1 MRGIRDRRWCVGV
14 VALALLAWGS
24 WGSPAFAQ
32 QPIELRFMS
41 WFFGEDPA
49 GPALK
54 ALFAEFEKKHP
65 NIKVIPETVT
75 SAERVPKFTTAMEGG
90 RGPDIYM
97 DTPPN
102 GPNLIQRGY
111 CLSLEPFIKAEK
123 ENIRAQFTKGDLES
137 FQDAKGQL
145 YFLPYDTGPMGLIYN
160 AKAFQEAG
168 LDPNK
173 PPKTWEELLDYAKKL
188 TKGDRYGIG
197 LFGKGDNSSVWRLW
211 YWWMTNGANV
221 LSPDGKRSAINSP
234 EFVEAIDFWA
244 DLFRKHKV
252 APPST
257 PANSFGENNQL
268 FAQGVVAMVES
279 GVWQIGVTEKINPAM
294 KGNIRVAPMPVRKVN
309 VAVGGGTDANCITKQ
324 SKHPKEAWELLKFL
338 SSEESGVTIWKIHG
352 KFPANVKSM
361 QRPELRD
368 DPMVK
373 AFQPMIEVARMPF
386 ISTRYVEITNALG
399 VMQQEVL
406 TGAKPTAAAVKS
418 AADKIDGILRD

>member
-1 MRGIRDRRWCVGV
+1 MKRWRCSARWVIGMSAILILAGYPV
-14 VALALLAWGS
+14 V
-24 WGSPAFAQ
+24 PAGAQ
-32 QPIELRFMS
+32 QPVELRFMS

-54 ALFAEFEKKHP
+54 ALFSEFEKKHP

-102 GPNLIQRGY
+102 APNLINRGY
-111 CLSLEPFIKAEK
+111 CTNLEPLIKAEK
-123 ENIRAQFTKGDLES
+123 ENIRARFAKGDLAS
-137 FQDAKGQL
+137 FEDAKGDL

-173 PPKTWEELLDYAKKL
+173 PPKTWDELLDYAKKL
-188 TKGDRYGIG
+188 TKGGKYGIG

-211 YWWMTNGANV
+211 YWWMSNGANV
-221 LSPDGKRSAINSP
+221 LSPDGKRSVINSP
-234 EFVEAIDFWA
+234 EFIEAIDFWA
-244 DLFRKHKV
+244 DLYRKHKV
-252 APPST
+252 APPSV

-279 GVWQIGVTEKINPAM
+279 GVWQIGVTEKLNPSM
-294 KGNIRVAPMPVRKVN
+294 KGNIRVAPMPMRKVN
-309 VAVGGGTDANCITKQ
+309 VAVGGGTDALCI
-324 SKHPKEAWELLKFL
+324 SKGGKHVKEAWELLKFL
-338 SSEESGVTIWKIHG
+338 SSEESGITIWKIHG
-352 KFPANVKSM
+352 KFPANMQSM
-361 QRPELRD
+361 QHKELRD

-373 AFQPMIEVARMPF
+373 AFAPMIEVARTPF
-386 ISTRYVEITNALG
+386 TSAKYVEITNALG
-399 VMQQEVL
+399 VMMQEVL
-406 TGAKPTAAAVKS
+406 TGAKPTGAAVK
-418 AADKIDGILRD
+418 AASDKIDGILRD

>member
-1 MRGIRDRRWCVGV
+1 MRSWRCAAGWALWAS
-14 VALALLAWGS
+14 ALALLTICSAA
-24 WGSPAFAQ
+24 PASAQ
-32 QPIELRFMS
+32 QPVELRFMS

-54 ALFAEFEKKHP
+54 TLFAEFEKTHP

-102 GPNLIQRGY
+102 APNLIQRGY
-111 CLSLEPFIKAEK
+111 CINMEPLIKQEK
-123 ENIRAQFTKGDLES
+123 ENIKSWFTKGDLES
-137 FQDAKGQL
+137 FEDAKGNL

-160 AKAFQEAG
+160 IKAFRDAG

-173 PPKTWEELLDYAKKL
+173 PPKTWEELIDYAKKL
-188 TKGDRYGIG
+188 TKGDKYGIG

-211 YWWMTNGANV
+211 YWWMSNGGSV
-221 LSPDGKRSAINSP
+221 LSPDGKRSVINSP
-234 EFVEAIDFWA
+234 AFIEAIDFWA
-244 DLFRKHKV
+244 DLFRKYKV
-252 APPST
+252 SPPST

-294 KGNIRVAPMPVRKVN
+294 KGNIGVAPMPMRNVK
-309 VAVGGGTDANCITKQ
+309 VAVGGGTDANCITKD
-324 SKHPKEAWELLKFL
+324 SKHVKEAWELLKFL
-338 SSEESGVTIWKIHG
+338 SGEQAGVTIWKIHG

-373 AFQPMIEVARMPF
+373 AFAPMIEVARTPF
-386 ISTRYVEITNALG
+386 TSTKYVEITNALG
-399 VMQQEVL
+399 VMEQEVL
-406 TGAKPTAAAVKS
+406 TGAKPTAAAVK
-418 AADKIDGILRD
+418 AASDKIDAILRD